1 MTGKVLI
8 LGGYGNLG
16 GRIAQ
21 RLKETGVEVII
32 AGRNADKAEV
42 VIDAQGEAL
51 PAILQ
56 ELKPAVL
63 VNATGPFIEP
73 EYRIAKACIHA
84 GVQYVD
90 IAGGREFVNHFITL
104 NDYAK
109 DRGIA
114 AVTGASMFPA
124 LTTAVIEHFIPEFSR
139 VEGVEA
145 GVSSGLKTTRGL
157 MSMRSVLSSVGEE
170 SRPFPTGEK
179 QRKRYGWQDRHRVY
193 YPGLGARYMG
203 HFDTPD
209 LDVIPARYKDVKELR
224 TSVGIGSL
232 PLHWGLWLMS
242 LAGRMGLPLKLE
254 KDAEEMMKIS
264 RLFERFGDANGGVHV
279 FVKGADH
286 QGKALIKRL
295 FLVSR
300 RGDGPQIGAAPAVA
314 MVRKLLNH
322 QANAGACACVGT
334 VTLEEI
340 LAELDGYAIER
351 L

>member
-8 LGGYGNLG
+8 LGGYGNFG

-21 RLKETGVEVII
+21 RLRETGVEVII
-32 AGRNADKAEV
+32 AGRNAEKAEV
-42 VIDAQGEAL
+42 VIDVHADNF
-51 PAILQ
+51 PSILE

-73 EYRIAKACIHA
+73 DYRIAKACIHA

-109 DRGIA
+109 SKGIA
-114 AVTGASMFPA
+114 AITGASMFPA
-124 LTTAVIEHFIPEFSR
+124 VTVAAIQHFMPEFSR
-139 VEGVEA
+139 LVGVEA
-145 GVSSGLKTTRGL
+145 GVSSGLKTARGL
-157 MSMRSVLSSVGEE
+157 MSMRSVLAGVGEE

-203 HFDTPD
+203 HLDAPD
-209 LDVIPARYKDVKELR
+209 LDIIPARYADVKELR

-232 PLHWGLWLMS
+232 PLHWGLWFMS
-242 LAGRMGLPLKLE
+242 LAGRIGLPLKLD

-264 RLFERFGDANGGVHV
+264 ALFERFGDGGGGVHV
-279 FVKGADH
+279 FVRGADL
-286 QGKALIKRL
+286 QGKPLIKRL
-295 FLVSR
+295 FLVSHN
-300 RGDGPQIGAAPAVA
+300 GAGPQIGAAPAVA
-314 MVRKLLNH
+314 MVRKLLNN
-322 QANAGACACVGT
+322 QANAGAYSAAGV
-334 VTLEEI
+334 VSLEEI
-340 LAELDGYAIER
+340 LAELDGYPIER